1 MLLFGECCFVSLKRK
16 TAIKLVSS
24 DWFCARLFQ
33 FGWLSSANG
42 RSAPCFDTL
51 SLSLSLSRSTAAA
64 LWLTASFRVDLYI
77 MKMVSLWRWMID
89 GSIDQ
94 DSNTCEL
101 VWSRIR
107 SWARESESAR
117 RKPMVCV
124 RYNRVA
130 SGSGLVWPIKSC
142 QCDVSLML
150 SFEFAALWQRDL
162 YPSSLEALLL
172 RAVEQRV
179 CVLRRE
185 ETSFEAAKFWAT

>member
-1 MLLFGECCFVSLKRK
+1 MRVCFSLAGCRVQ
-16 TAIKLVSS
+16 TEEVRLV
-24 DWFCARLFQ
+24 L
-33 FGWLSSANG
+33 
-42 RSAPCFDTL
+42 TL